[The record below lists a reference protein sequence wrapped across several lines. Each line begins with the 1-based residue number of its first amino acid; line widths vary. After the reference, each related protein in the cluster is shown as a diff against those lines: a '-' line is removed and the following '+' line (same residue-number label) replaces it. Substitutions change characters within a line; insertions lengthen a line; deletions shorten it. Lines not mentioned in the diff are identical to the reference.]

1 MEFPRRRFLQVAA
14 GAVALPVASRIARA
28 QAYPSRPVRV
38 IVCFPPGGATDI
50 SARLI
55 GQWLS
60 ERLGQQF
67 IIENRPGAGTNIA
80 VQAAVNS
87 PPDGYTLLSVTSS
100 NSSNATL
107 YKSLPF
113 DLKRDIAPIAAVT
126 RNALVLEVNPLVP
139 VKSVPEFITHGRANA
154 GRISVASYG
163 FGTTSHLAQEL
174 FKTMTG
180 INLLHVP
187 YRGDALALTDVI
199 GGQVQATF
207 STISASIAY
216 VRTSKLRA
224 LAVTSA
230 TRSNALPAVPTIGDF
245 VHGYE
250 ATSWSGIGAPKATP
264 PEIIELLNRE
274 INAGLSDPKLEARFA
289 ELGSTVVPGLP
300 TDFAKLISEDTKKW
314 AEVIRA
320 ANIKAE

>member
-1 MEFPRRRFLQVAA
+1 MKFSRRQFLQVAA
-14 GAVALPVASRIARA
+14 GAAALPVASRVART

-38 IVCFPPGGATDI
+38 IVGFPPEGATDI

-80 VQAAVNS
+80 VQTAVNS

-113 DLKRDIAPIAAVT
+113 DLRRDIAPIAAVT

-139 VKSVPEFITHGRANA
+139 VKSVPEFITYGRANA
-154 GRISVASYG
+154 GRISAASYG
-163 FGTTSHLAQEL
+163 FGTTGHLAQEL

-180 INLLHVP
+180 INMLHVP
-187 YRGDALALTDVI
+187 YRGDALALTDVV

-216 VRTSKLRA
+216 VRTGKLRA

-245 VHGYE
+245 VPGYE

-264 PEIIELLNRE
+264 PEIIESLNRE
-274 INAGLSDPKLEARFA
+274 INAGLQDPKLKARFA
-289 ELGSTVVPGLP
+289 ELGSTVVPGSP
-300 TDFAKLISEDTKKW
+300 TDFAKLILEDTKKW